1 MRKRDGV
8 ARRHERRFIISIRV
22 ARLQSTTFFISARNS
37 ESANSI
43 YHLGINVFK
52 RKFAR
57 NDATAKKREKREGEK
72 RRIARTG
79 EPKFSGEAQAESR
92 KKNSSAGEREKEK
105 QRERGEY
112 TRSRERGEER
122 ERANA
127 EEFKIKYCKKKKSS
141 KCLPKK
147 NLSVP

>member
-57 NDATAKKREKREGEK
+57 DVRRQKNEEK
-72 RRIARTG
+72 RRVARTG
-79 EPKFSGEAQAESR
+79 SR
-92 KKNSSAGEREKEK
+92 NLVEKRKLNREKNSSA
-105 QRERGEY
+105 RERGKEK
-112 TRSRERGEER
+112 RERENTRGRESVEER

-127 EEFKIKYCKKKKSS
+127 EEFKIKYCIKRKK
-141 KCLPKK
+141 
-147 NLSVP
+147 